1 MLLYREQNGAIIH
14 QEWVAETPIPADVLW
29 IDMLTPTKEEE
40 AAVEAFLGLEIPTH
54 EEMRE
59 IELSSRLYQEGGAQY
74 MTAMMLAKVDSEM
87 PLTHAVTFILAGNR
101 LVTLRYIDTT
111 SFRRF
116 AASLKKTPCGND
128 GAGVLLGLFD
138 SIVNRMADIL
148 ERLDREIDAVT
159 KDIFRRAE
167 PNVRSAPVDYH
178 LLLQYIGRCG
188 DLASKTHE
196 SLVTLGRAASYAG
209 HHPQLSCAPY
219 EAELGSIR
227 RDITGLTDHGN
238 YLTGKV
244 NFLLDASLGMVNIQQ
259 NNVFRILTVASF
271 IFMPPTLI
279 AGVYGMNFK
288 LMPELEWHWGYPL
301 AVLLMLLSAI
311 LPIALLRQRRML

>member
-1 MLLYREQNGAIIH
+1 MLLYREDTCEIRSE
-14 QEWVAETPIPADVLW
+14 EWIAGTPIPPDTIW
-29 IDMLTPTKEEE
+29 IDMLVPTKEEE
-40 AAVEAFLGLEIPTH
+40 AAIEQLLGLEIPTR

-59 IELSSRLYQEGGAQY
+59 IELSNRLYQENGAQF
-74 MTAMMLAKVDSEM
+74 MTITMLAKVDSDM
-87 PLTHAVTFILAGNR
+87 PMTHAVTFILSGKH

-116 AASLKKTPCGND
+116 AATMDRSKYGCD
-128 GAGVLLGLFD
+128 GAGILLGLFD
-138 SIVNRMADIL
+138 SIVNRMADVL

-167 PNVRSAPVDYH
+167 TKSRNAQTNYQVILEH
-178 LLLQYIGRCG
+178 IGRCG
-188 DLASKTHE
+188 DLASKIHE
-196 SLVTLGRAASYAG
+196 SLVTLGRAVSYAS
-209 HHPQLSCAPY
+209 HHKQLNAEPY
-219 EAELGSIR
+219 ETELTSIR

-244 NFLLDASLGMVNIQQ
+244 NFLLDATLGMISIQQ
-259 NNVFRILTVASF
+259 NSVFRILSIASL

-279 AGVYGMNFK
+279 AGIYGMNFK

-301 AVLLMLLSAI
+301 AIVLMLFSAI
-311 LPIALLRQRRML
+311 LPIALMRQRKII